1 MIPRTFARNR
11 YMTTANN
18 PDDNRPPGSQAR
30 VGTLMV
36 GPKALETWLALC
48 LTTELSG
55 SILNSG
61 MHIFSGPILV
71 LNLAKNRML

>member
-1 MIPRTFARNR
+1 
-11 YMTTANN
+11 
-18 PDDNRPPGSQAR
+18 
-30 VGTLMV
+30 MV

-61 MHIFSGPILV
+61 MHIFTGPILV